1 MASAVPRRFEPKGV
15 VGWLVLFG
23 ACYVFAFGFATTM
36 VYRDLGASESEVFP
50 ARAQQALLVLLYLLA
65 GYAILLYGVFGA
77 HRFRFSDAG
86 CEVFTWRGRRAFSWH
101 DVRRAQL
108 SSFKGSLELALVFGA
123 RRLVSV
129 PLTSFRQGASLLDF
143 IRSRVSVP
151 ITATAVQLAMIAD
164 D

>member
-15 VGWLVLFG
+15 VGWLVLIG
-23 ACYVFAFGFATTM
+23 VCYVCAFGFATTM

-86 CEVFTWRGRRAFSWH
+86 PAGWSACRSLRSGKARACWTSS
-101 DVRRAQL
+101 DRACPCRSPRPRC
-108 SSFKGSLELALVFGA
+108 SS
-123 RRLVSV
+123 
-129 PLTSFRQGASLLDF
+129 P
-143 IRSRVSVP
+143 
-151 ITATAVQLAMIAD
+151 
-164 D
+164 